1 MKPLIEINN
10 GVPRHPQYRMKEPVN
25 FCMMPGEHI
34 ALVGPNGGGKS
45 LLVDIITGRWPLL
58 MNEVKYHFDESGSDL
73 VCDHIKYITFRDS
86 YGDADGT
93 YYYQQRY
100 HSQDREITPL
110 VSELL
115 PEAKDEAFKETL
127 FRLFGMHDM
136 LDKYIVLLSSGELRK
151 FQLTKALMGK
161 PSLLILDN
169 PFIGLDASTRTFLQ
183 DLLCKLIEETHLHVI
198 LLLSRA
204 EDIPPFITHVVPVE
218 GLVCYPKQIYTS
230 GNVIQTTEGRKDL
243 KSACVDECVDV
254 HRSFVANAPL
264 DDIGGE
270 GAPLDDK
277 MGAPLDDKAEQPEV
291 IRLNKVSICYDER
304 TILKELDWVVR
315 KGEKWALTGDNGSG
329 KSTLLSLICADN
341 PQSYA
346 CDISLFGRKRGTGE
360 SIWEIKKHIGYVSP
374 EIHRAYLKNM
384 PAIDIVASGLHD
396 SVGLYVRPKP
406 EQRGVCEHWMEV
418 FGIGDLKDRSFLQL
432 SSGEQR
438 LVLLA
443 RAFVKD
449 PDLLILDEP
458 LHGLDTRNRAHVK
471 GIIEAFCKHPDKTL
485 IMVSHYQDEFP
496 ACITHRLHLKKEK
509 VCHSERNEV

>member
-1 MKPLIEINN
+1 MIPLIDIKN
-10 GVPRHPQYRMKEPVN
+10 GVPRHPQYRMKEPVD

-58 MNEVKYHFDESGSDL
+58 MNEVKYHFGDSGSGL

-127 FRLFGMHDM
+127 FRLFGMHDL

-169 PFIGLDASTRTFLQ
+169 PFIGLDASTRSLLQ

-204 EDIPPFITHVVPVE
+204 EEIPLFITHVVPVE
-218 GLVCYPKQIYTS
+218 GLVCGIKEIYRPQSSATEQNEAKIFES
-230 GNVIQTTEGRKDL
+230 IQEDEQKDEI
-243 KSACVDECVDV
+243 V
-254 HRSFVANAPL
+254 RF
-264 DDIGGE
+264 
-270 GAPLDDK
+270 
-277 MGAPLDDKAEQPEV
+277 
-291 IRLNKVSICYDER
+291 NKVSIRYGER
-304 TILKELDWVVR
+304 TILNELDWTVH
-315 KGEKWALTGDNGSG
+315 KGEKWALTGENGSG

-406 EQRGVCEHWMEV
+406 EQRAVCEYWMNV
-418 FGIGDLKDRSFLQL
+418 FGIGEFKDSSFLQL

-443 RAFVKD
+443 RAFVKE

-458 LHGLDTRNRAHVK
+458 LHGLDTSNRKRVK
-471 GIIEAFCKHPDKTL
+471 EIIDNYSRKEGKTL
-485 IMVSHYQDEFP
+485 IMVSHYQEEFP
-496 ACITHRLHLKKEK
+496 TCITHSLRLK
-509 VCHSERNEV
+509 RNK